1 MEGGSF
7 MPFVTQKRDRGF
19 SVFTP
24 LCAEKYVLINYIG
37 TLVEILKPLQELG
50 EHDKNQVSLE
60 SFLK

>member
-1 MEGGSF
+1 